1 MTDSEIT
8 EITRQL
14 GASQIQNL
22 FHVALRESKDLASES
37 DNFLSDLLANN
48 TYKREVFHQATSA
61 IYREI
66 YYRCAK
72 DLEITSKESSLL
84 IHVIRLLN
92 LDDEVVVKLDY
103 EVGLMIY
110 KRFFRDAVSDGE
122 LTAQEQDQLDKTAQ
136 FFGLKKRDINKA
148 ISKQALSFYSFL
160 LANSLNDGL
169 LSQEEMAKLAILSK
183 RFGLT
188 QKDLKKLSVPNK
200 KEILASALASIKAR
214 GEILEGDEEYIRS
227 LANFINAEDL
237 LKPCIMDLELY
248 SRIFEIRKGNLP
260 IYDSNEFILQ
270 PGEKLHYAIPITFQ
284 QRISNKLKK
293 LSGTLFVGGLRLRF
307 VGLHKS
313 HEVHYKNIFDIQFQY
328 QRTPKL
334 ILSVSSGKGGGE
346 YRLQGKVD
354 PGILFEL
361 QEAIMFLI
369 RKSRGL
375 EKTGPRDTRYIPDE
389 VRSEVWYR
397 DGGRCVI
404 CNAAEYLEFDHI
416 IPLSKGGSTS
426 IENLQILCRK
436 CNSEKSD
443 SI

>member
-8 EITRQL
+8 EKTTQL
-14 GASQIQNL
+14 GASQIQKL
-22 FHVALRESKDLASES
+22 FHVALRESKNLASES
-37 DNFLSDLLANN
+37 DDYLQRSIGNSTFKTDAYL
-48 TYKREVFHQATSA
+48 QATSA

-72 DLEITSKESSLL
+72 DLEITSRESSLL
-84 IHVIRLLN
+84 NHVIRLLD
-92 LDDEVVVKLDY
+92 LDDEVVVELDY
-103 EVGLMIY
+103 EIGLMIY
-110 KRFFRDAVSDGE
+110 KRFFREAVSDGE
-122 LTAQEQDQLDKTAQ
+122 LTIQEQEQLDKTAQ
-136 FFGLKKRDINKA
+136 FFNLKKRDINKA

-169 LSQEEMAKLAILSK
+169 LTQAEMAKLAIVSK

-200 KEILASALASIKAR
+200 KEILSGALATIKAR

-227 LANFINAEDL
+227 LANFINAEEL

-248 SRIFEIRKGNLP
+248 SRIFELRKGNLP
-260 IYDSNEFILQ
+260 IFDSNEFILQ
-270 PGEKLHYAIPITFQ
+270 PGEKLHYAIPITYQ
-284 QRISNKLKK
+284 QRIGNKLKK
-293 LSGTLFVGGLRLRF
+293 LNGTLFIGSLRLRF

-328 QRTPKL
+328 QRSPKL
-334 ILSVSSGKGGGE
+334 TLSVSSGKGGGE
-346 YRLQGKVD
+346 YRLQGKFD

-375 EKTGPRDTRYIPDE
+375 EKKGARDSRYIPDE
-389 VRSEVWYR
+389 IRSEVWYR
-397 DGGRCVI
+397 DGGCCVM

-426 IENLQILCRK
+426 VENLQIMCRK